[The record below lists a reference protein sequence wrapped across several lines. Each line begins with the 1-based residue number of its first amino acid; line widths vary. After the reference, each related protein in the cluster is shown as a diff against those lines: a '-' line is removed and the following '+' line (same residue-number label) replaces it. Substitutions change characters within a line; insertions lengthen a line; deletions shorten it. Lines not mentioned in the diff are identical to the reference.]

1 MQFNPETWVSAG
13 GGVREAADDLARGV
27 DAFCRVMDER
37 PFGQDDLGRAL
48 FEGDPAAGVPGF
60 ARLRDDL
67 LKDLVVAVNLLRGMA
82 AGLAVTGGRYAVAE
96 EANAGIPC
104 AQPCP
109 GWLKDPEEYRPRL
122 GSGGLPTTTPPP
134 GFVSQAI
141 WFLES
146 VGFGSAWPDGDLD
159 GVARLRDAATALGR
173 VVGDVREQIAGQSGR
188 AIRAGSGPTT
198 AAFGRAAWVVHG
210 EQGQLA
216 DLQRRCRHL
225 ADCGQ
230 IAYDAIVK
238 ARWRFVAS
246 AVFVLTL
253 MLLAKLLAPRL
264 GPLLDVV
271 VKKLLRAEGLALRII
286 LLIIRQAALGA
297 MFSGGLSAID
307 QLFTTGDID
316 AAELVRGVGHGA
328 LAGGLMAG
336 AHAALPALL
345 RRGGPA
351 LTGLAEAMESATW
364 ERAFS
369 RILVGGTV
377 SSTVLAT
384 AGWASGAGWNWK
396 HAAEMGFGMAVLSTG
411 AALASRAW
419 PAPSYASLKGRD
431 WKQSPAKRWHD
442 VKWALGIL
450 TITAPAVSVFAL
462 AKFAEDRRNPFFLQK
477 RVGQLGHEFDMAKGR
492 SMRTTDGKD
501 SSLGSSDSR
510 RTRVGEIWAKTSLDE
525 FVQLAYNVLYKSN
538 MSVIND
544 RPLLSA
550 TRQETIGALG
560 PILGP
565 GWSQAD
571 LAGKPGLFG
580 PFPNKT
586 VELNIT
592 PKSDGWDVQRGFTG
606 IWHDKTASL
615 DLDRKILWE
624 FISTYR
630 KRIS

>member
-1 MQFNPETWVSAG
+1 M
-13 GGVREAADDLARGV
+13 
-27 DAFCRVMDER
+27 DAFCRAMDER

-48 FEGDPAAGVPGF
+48 FEGHPEAGVPGF

-82 AGLAVTGGRYAVAE
+82 AGLVVTGDRYATAE
-96 EANAGIPC
+96 AANTGVPY

-109 GWLKDPEEYRPRL
+109 KWLKDPEEYKPKL
-122 GSGGLPTTTPPP
+122 GPSGLPTTTPPP
-134 GFVSQAI
+134 DFVSQAI

-146 VGFGSAWPDGDLD
+146 VGFGSAWPDADLD
-159 GVARLRDAATALGR
+159 GVTRLRDAATALGR
-173 VVGDVREQIAGQSGR
+173 VVGDVQEQIAGQAGR
-188 AIRAGSGPTT
+188 ATGAGFGPTT
-198 AAFGRAAWVVHG
+198 AAFGRAARVVHG
-210 EQGQLA
+210 EKGQLA
-216 DLQRRCRHL
+216 DLQRRCEHL
-225 ADCGQ
+225 AYCGQ
-230 IAYDAIVK
+230 VAYDAIVK

-297 MFSGGLSAID
+297 MFSGGLSAIN

-316 AAELVRGVGHGA
+316 AAKLVRDASHGA

-336 AHAALPALL
+336 AHAALPAIL

-369 RILVGGTV
+369 RILAGGTV
-377 SSTVLAT
+377 STTVLAT

-411 AALASRAW
+411 AALASRTW

-431 WKQSPAKRWHD
+431 WKQSPAKQWHD

-450 TITAPAVSVFAL
+450 TITAPAVSAFAL
-462 AKFAEDRRNPFFLQK
+462 AKFAEDRKNPFFLQK
-477 RVGQLGHEFDMAKGR
+477 RVGQFGREFDIAKGR
-492 SMRTTDGKD
+492 SMSTTDGKD
-501 SSLGSSDSR
+501 SSHGASDSR
-510 RTRVGEIWAKTSLDE
+510 RTRIGEVWAKTSLDE
-525 FVQLAYNVLYKSN
+525 FVQLAYNVLYKRD

-544 RPLLSA
+544 RPLLDA
-550 TRQETIGALG
+550 TRQETIAALG
-560 PILGP
+560 PTLGP
-565 GWSQAD
+565 RWNEAD

-580 PFPNKT
+580 PFPNKI
-586 VELNIT
+586 VELGLK
-592 PKSDGWDVQRGFTG
+592 PKTEAFDLQRGYTG
-606 IWHDKTASL
+606 IWHDKNASL
-615 DLDRKILWE
+615 YSDRNILWE
-624 FISTYR
+624 FISTYV